1 MSEFG
6 IQYKPRLAKKWQVL
20 VDFLAKIP
28 QSEMSLDNLN
38 WWTLNIDGA
47 SRQSEAG
54 IGLQL
59 KWAREKIKQVIR
71 LGFSAS
77 NNESKYEAI
86 LARIELS
93 ATMSADKLLI
103 QSDFQLVVGQ
113 VNAKYESRGPR
124 MEKYVSLFKQLLG
137 NFSA

>member
-6 IQYKPRLAKKWQVL
+6 IQYKPRLGKKWQVL

-28 QSEMSLDNLN
+28 QSGMSLDNLN